1 MHYLP
6 LTPQDEKDILAR
18 LGVTSFPELLDQ
30 VIPKEL
36 QYHGKCGLPDAV
48 SEYGVRKILKG
59 LADKNISCD
68 ECISFLGAGVYDHY
82 IPAIINSLLAR
93 SEFYTAY
100 TPYQAEVS
108 QGTLQTI
115 FEYQSVICE
124 LTGMDIAN
132 ASMYDGG
139 SGLAEACHMACTITR
154 KKKVILADLIHP
166 FYKKITHTY
175 TQECGVEI
183 VTCPSRDGV
192 VDLEN
197 LEKLIDD
204 STSCVCIQH
213 PNFYGYLE
221 NVSDIERLVHK
232 QGALLISVIDPISL
246 GVITPP
252 GEYNADIALGEGQA
266 LGIPQGFGGPLLG
279 IFTAR
284 QKYVRSIP
292 GRIVGETTD
301 VDGKRGYVLTL
312 QTREQHIRREKA
324 TSNICTNEALCA
336 LSALI
341 YLCSLGKQGIIDV
354 GNLCISKSHYLYNK
368 MKELKGISLA
378 YDREFFKEF
387 VVSVEK
393 PAVHVLDALL
403 KYKIFGGVPLSIF
416 DKNLENQFLVSV
428 TEKRTKAEID
438 TYVDCLSKVL

>member
-221 NVSDIERLVHK
+221 NVTDIERLVHK